1 MLHGAASSI
10 MRTTLDLEEPIL
22 EELKSV
28 QQKEGGSLGQLA
40 SRLLA
45 EALAVKRKKTVK
57 TEELVW
63 KTRPMGALVDLGDK
77 DAIYSILDQR

>member
-1 MLHGAASSI
+1 